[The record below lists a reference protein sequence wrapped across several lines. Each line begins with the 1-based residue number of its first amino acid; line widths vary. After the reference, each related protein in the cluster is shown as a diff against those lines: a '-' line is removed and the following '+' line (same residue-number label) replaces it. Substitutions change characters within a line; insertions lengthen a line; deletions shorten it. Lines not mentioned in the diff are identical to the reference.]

1 MIPKLKIENK
11 KLQIEGDFKFELS
24 PTILTE
30 DLTTVYK
37 KITFNWCT
45 DIPNQ
50 ILMEFSEEE
59 IIEIFAEKLKQDFKK
74 LTK

>member
-11 KLQIEGDFKFELS
+11 KLQIEGDFEFYIS

-30 DLTTVYK
+30 DLTAVYK
-37 KITFNWCT
+37 KITFNWCA
-45 DIPNQ
+45 DISNQ
-50 ILMEFSEEE
+50 ILMEFNEDE